1 MKSNMKKI
9 LLTIIALLS
18 IVGGQAKDKVVVWE
32 NPTTEYGNVY
42 GDGYFNIAMDV
53 NRVEMKETETK
64 VSVTVSLR
72 SDYDN
77 FKFQFASGTYLLA
90 EGKRYALVS
99 ANGIELDKYVKT
111 NADNKRD
118 IVFHFQP
125 MPLDTKVFDFIEGDS
140 ERAFKICGIRSAE
153 ERHKMLFPSYWRNET
168 TGNWDIA
175 FLGDYAIYDCK
186 IWDMK
191 AEINENSGE
200 ADITMTLGNKTL
212 NVKVGKDRK
221 GFRSISINGKKGL
234 YSMITDHYLPD
245 YPTKDTRTDFVDSD
259 YKRDTVTVIGWLK
272 DMSEE
277 DKKIKTFEFSYFDIF
292 TNETTSNH
300 ADLDSLGRFTIK
312 IPIIN
317 TTEFFCDWE
326 RCFIRTL
333 LEPGKTYFMLCDFK
347 EGRKMFMG
355 EDARLQNELFK
366 YPLDWTFVRTEKG
379 DDFDEFIAKADSLI
393 KTQHQNIDKL
403 CSLHPTL
410 STRFNIIRKGNTTWQ
425 QANEFVMVKFHTDT
439 PKLPDNAR
447 KYAYENFWKKLPK
460 PYTLHRDINQF
471 IETYINDMCLQCY
484 SFNVYDHIDEIAT
497 TKEESE
503 RLWTMKRNTDDVMK
517 KMEATTD
524 AKEKERILEEYQSN
538 NAEDIKWVEQIF
550 HTPHAKQVVKNA
562 LFLQELGTYMNCID
576 SLGTDETMKC
586 IWASRV
592 AYREFDSEH
601 KALAPELMDTLKT
614 LITIPDVYNDLVKKN
629 EYYIALANRQLDKLV
644 IKTGD
649 DVAGMTEGEKILK
662 KLLEPYK
669 GKIVLIDVWGTWCG
683 PCKAALS
690 HSQELYERLSKYDIQ
705 YVYFANRSPKDSWE
719 NVIKEYNVT
728 GPNVAH
734 FNLPE
739 EQQSAIE
746 RYLKVNSFPT
756 YKLVGPQGNVLDIKV
771 SPYNLQALEEVI
783 KQLTN

>member
-1 MKSNMKKI
+1 MKKI
-9 LLTIIALLS
+9 ILTIIALLC
-18 IVGGQAKDKVVVWE
+18 IVGSEAKNKEVVWE
-32 NPTTEYGNVY
+32 KPTTENGNVY
-42 GDGYFNIAMDV
+42 GDGFFNIAMDV
-53 NRVEMKETETK
+53 NRVEMKETETT
-64 VSVTVSLR
+64 VSVTVNWR
-72 SDYDN
+72 NDYDS

-90 EGKRYALVS
+90 EGKKYALVS
-99 ANGIELDKYVKT
+99 ADGIELDKFVKT
-111 NADNKRD
+111 NADNKRN

-125 MPLDTKVFDFIEGDS
+125 LPLNTKVFDFIEGESDK
-140 ERAFKICGIRSAE
+140 AYKICGIRSAE
-153 ERHKMLFPSYWRNET
+153 ERHKMLFPSYWRNES

-191 AEINENSGE
+191 AEVNEKSGE
-200 ADITMTLGNKTL
+200 ANITMSDGNKKL
-212 NVKVGKDRK
+212 NVKVGKNRK
-221 GFRSISINGKKGL
+221 GIRNISIDGKKAL
-234 YSMITDHYLPD
+234 YSMITDHFLPD
-245 YPTKDTRTDFVDSD
+245 YPTKDTRTDFVDTD
-259 YKRDTVTVIGWLK
+259 YRKDTITVVGWLK
-272 DMSEE
+272 DMPEE
-277 DKKIKTFEFSYFDIF
+277 YKKIKTFELRYFDIF
-292 TNETTSNH
+292 SNETISNH
-300 ADLDSLGRFTIK
+300 ADLDSLGRFNIK

-326 RCFIRTL
+326 RSFIRTL
-333 LEPGKTYFMLCDFK
+333 LEPGKTYFMLYDFK
-347 EGRKMFMG
+347 EGRRMFMG

-366 YPLDWTFVRTEKG
+366 YPLDWTFVSMEKG
-379 DDFDEFIAKADSLI
+379 DDYDEFIARTDSLI
-393 KTQHQNIDKL
+393 KTQYKNIDKL

-410 STRFNIIRKGNTTWQ
+410 SSRFNIIRKGNTTWQ
-425 QANEFVMVKFHTDT
+425 QANELVMTKFRTDN

-460 PYTLHRDINQF
+460 PYTLHRDINMF
-471 IETYINDMCLQCY
+471 IETYINDMCLQTF
-484 SFNVYDHIDEIAT
+484 SFNVYDHIDKIAN

-503 RLWTMKRNTDDVMK
+503 RLWAMKKNTDDVRK
-517 KMEATTD
+517 KMETTTD
-524 AKEKERILEEYQSN
+524 AKKKERILEEYKSN
-538 NAEDIKWVEQIF
+538 NAEDIKWVEQLF
-550 HTPHAKQVVKNA
+550 HTPHAKQVVKNV
-562 LFLQELGTYMNCID
+562 LFLQELDTYMNCID
-576 SLGTDETMKC
+576 SLGTDDTMKC

-592 AYREFDSEH
+592 AHREFDSEH

-644 IKTGD
+644 MKSGE
-649 DVAGMTEGEKILK
+649 DVAGMTEGEEILK

-690 HSQELYERLSKYDIQ
+690 HSQELYDRLAKYDIQ

-734 FNLPE
+734 FNLPQ

-746 RYLKVNSFPT
+746 RFLKVNSFPT
-756 YKLVGPQGNVLDIKV
+756 YKLVAPQGNVLDIKV